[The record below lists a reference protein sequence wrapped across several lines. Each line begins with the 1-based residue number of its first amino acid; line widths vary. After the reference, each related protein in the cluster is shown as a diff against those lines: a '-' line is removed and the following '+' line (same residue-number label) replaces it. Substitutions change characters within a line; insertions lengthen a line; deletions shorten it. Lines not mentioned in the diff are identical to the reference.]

1 MGLIPIASR
10 CKNMAS
16 TLRGQ
21 ASKKKQPVE
30 NQTRPSDE
38 TLVTSISEAVSVA
51 TKNSDASFAVIEP
64 EAIITD
70 ESLAVDALDAAQSLE
85 SSVETSEEVP
95 ADVSLEKTVEALI
108 PSVST
113 KTSKKN
119 SKKKGMENQ

>member
-1 MGLIPIASR
+1 
-10 CKNMAS
+10 MAS

-38 TLVTSISEAVSVA
+38 TLVSTISEAVSV
-51 TKNSDASFAVIEP
+51 TTENSDASFTVIEP
-64 EAIITD
+64 EAVSTD
-70 ESLAVDALDAAQSLE
+70 ETLEVDALDAVQTLE
-85 SSVETSEEVP
+85 TSIEASEEVP
-95 ADVSLEKTVEALI
+95 VDVSLEKSVEVLN

-113 KTSKKN
+113 KTSKKQN